1 MQQNSASVDCSTLI
15 AEVPL
20 QRDVELKPSAVRLL
34 CSHDADLRVLFGS
47 TLAHLA
53 AVLLTG
59 GACSS
64 FEECNQRC
72 HLVAI
77 DSLETVN
84 VDLVA
89 FW

>member
-20 QRDVELKPSAVRLL
+20 QRDVELKPSA
-34 CSHDADLRVLFGS
+34 
-47 TLAHLA
+47 
-53 AVLLTG
+53 
-59 GACSS
+59 
-64 FEECNQRC
+64 CNQRC

-77 DSLETVN
+77 DILETVH